1 MVFELPPKWQKVL
14 LVVASLGFIGL
25 MSQSLATPTFVMV
38 VLTVNFFT
46 LAQSH
51 NSPGWRQAL
60 LTINWGALPF
70 GFYLLQTRGWV
81 GVLSGNASSLSLN
94 MVLFLGFPFYIL
106 SILAFNHDI
115 QTGKIQRPSALD
127 YILYGV
133 YFPKFLSGPVEPPA
147 FLQKLSEFR
156 FVYDAKRWETGFD
169 WVVLGMF
176 CKFIVA
182 QYLSRNVYWLEM
194 HDLPKILLSVCA
206 FELQV
211 YFDLGG
217 YSFMAYGVSRM
228 LGLDLTLNFNHPF
241 FSGDIRAFWQRWHI
255 SLGRWFFHYVYT
267 PLRSLG
273 PSSEFMKLSLPILI
287 FLLSAVWHGQTLNFL
302 VWGLWHGLA
311 YSAYVKLCS
320 RFKWPGI
327 VGLLSIL
334 GVLLVGR
341 MLFMETTF
349 PYLLKKID
357 RLSDLGAWSD
367 LFSRP
372 WISQFDLGEPACINL
387 VFATVLSGIF
397 LAAEYRNQRL
407 GLPPYAI
414 FRRPWGQWLMIVAG
428 ILLIEGSPTG
438 FIYAR
443 Q

>member
-1 MVFELPPKWQKVL
+1 MVPELPPKWQKVL
-14 LVVASLGFIGL
+14 LVVTSLGIIGL

-38 VLTVNFFT
+38 VLMVNFFT
-46 LAQSH
+46 LAQSQ
-51 NSPGWRQAL
+51 NSPRWRQAL
-60 LTINWGALPF
+60 LTINWVALPF

-81 GVLSGNASSLSLN
+81 GVLSGDASGLSLN
-94 MVLFLGFPFYIL
+94 MVLFLGLPFYIL
-106 SILAFNHDI
+106 SILAINHDI

-147 FLQKLSEFR
+147 FLQKLSEWR
-156 FVYDAKRWETGFD
+156 FVYDTKRWETGFD

-255 SLGRWFFHYVYT
+255 SLGRWFFQYVYT

-320 RFKWPGI
+320 RFRWPRI

-341 MLFMETTF
+341 MLFMESTF

-357 RLSDLGAWSD
+357 RLLDPEAWSD

-372 WISQFDLGEPACINL
+372 WISQLDLGEPVCINL
-387 VFATVLSGIF
+387 VFAAVLSGIF
-397 LAAEYRNQRL
+397 LAAEYKNQRL
-407 GLPPYAI
+407 GLLPYAV

-443 Q
+443 